1 MERGGEENRLL
12 PQPVLHAEHGGR
24 GLPRARPRRS
34 RDDLVHQG
42 DPIRHRLQRRRAVLG
57 RDPQSPPRRHAQGV
71 CHRRLRREH
80 AGTEIRR
87 HAARAF
93 ARRAAPR
100 RHRARHR
107 PHRDAALRGGESA
120 RSRALSDEP
129 ARRGFDDG
137 RAVGG
142 HAQAA
147 ARAAY
152 QAGAAGEER
161 LMAQRDDHSR
171 ALPSFGFGKCG
182 KIATPPIRAAD
193 RGLAMP
199 ASAIIA
205 RAIAAAIIVAAAPVA
220 GSAQPTLKIF
230 DAHLHYNQEPNPY
243 YPLERVLDVFR
254 RNGVAG
260 ILANSRP
267 NKGTHQLVDAKASGL
282 WVVPFI
288 RPYRTRDDVQNW
300 STDPAIYD
308 LIEAE
313 YKRGYFRGIGEFHIY
328 GNAAQAPLVKQVVDF
343 AAGRNLYLL
352 AHCDE
357 AALLILLAHNRSAK
371 IIWAHTRRNSAAFG
385 FIQPQT
391 RGLFGV

>member
-1 MERGGEENRLL
+1 
-12 PQPVLHAEHGGR
+12 
-24 GLPRARPRRS
+24 
-34 RDDLVHQG
+34 
-42 DPIRHRLQRRRAVLG
+42 
-57 RDPQSPPRRHAQGV
+57 
-71 CHRRLRREH
+71 
-80 AGTEIRR
+80 
-87 HAARAF
+87 
-93 ARRAAPR
+93 
-100 RHRARHR
+100 
-107 PHRDAALRGGESA
+107 
-120 RSRALSDEP
+120 
-129 ARRGFDDG
+129 
-137 RAVGG
+137 
-142 HAQAA
+142 
-147 ARAAY
+147 
-152 QAGAAGEER
+152 
-161 LMAQRDDHSR
+161 
-171 ALPSFGFGKCG
+171 
-182 KIATPPIRAAD
+182 
-193 RGLAMP
+193 MP
-199 ASAIIA
+199 ASAIVA
-205 RAIAAAIIVAAAPVA
+205 RVIAAAIIVVAAPIA

-267 NKGTHQLVDAKASGL
+267 NKGTHQLVDAKAPGL

-371 IIWAHTRRNSAAFG
+371 IIWAHTGFSTPTQRVRELLETYPELMGELSYRGGISEGGGKLAAEWRELFARHSDRFLLGSDTWINERWFG
-385 FIQPQT
+385 YDTIMQT
-391 RGLFGV
+391 YRGWLAQLPEDQAKRIAHGNAERLFGGKVEAAR